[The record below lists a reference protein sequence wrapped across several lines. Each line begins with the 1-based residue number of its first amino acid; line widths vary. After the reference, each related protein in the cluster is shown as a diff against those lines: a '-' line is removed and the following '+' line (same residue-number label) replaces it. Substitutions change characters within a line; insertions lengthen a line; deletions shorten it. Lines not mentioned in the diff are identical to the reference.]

1 MLKKL
6 IVYSTCLS
14 IIGCQT
20 IENPLANVSSNAI
33 SSSGCAEK
41 PTVSLSGKDVETVA
55 LNESTITKSGQV
67 SASKN
72 IGYTFTATTGQKLS
86 YSTDADVCLWVF
98 SPDNE
103 ILKGGE
109 LSKNGKYV
117 IQVAA
122 PQGAKTFDL
131 VLRLENNTQTASLSS
146 SPIPTP
152 VETNQVAI
160 IPKSKTILTRK
171 KRNLSTVSVADI
183 DNINRPS
190 PEIFINNY
198 YTKLNENNYTEA
210 WSFLTTELQENSTS
224 HPQGYQSYIEWWEQ
238 VNNINVQI
246 ISSSS
251 QNKTAKVKVRCQ
263 DDLKNG
269 SKIYADVLYYLRWNE
284 TDNNWRI
291 LNIQP
296 ISSTTTKSNL
306 SVNESQPTSSVSDNV
321 NRLSPAKAIED
332 YYTKINNQDYQTAW
346 DIYPTTVKENKEL
359 HPDGYNSFIEW
370 WTQVDHVNIDR
381 VKIEEESYDNA
392 IVNIG
397 THYKMKSGKISPI
410 KLKFYLAWNKEYQRW
425 YVTKIK
431 HK

>member
-41 PTVSLSGKDVETVA
+41 PMVSLSGKDVETVA

-72 IGYTFTATTGQKLS
+72 IGYTFTAATGQKLS

-109 LSKNGKYV
+109 LSKNGKYI

-122 PQGAKTFDL
+122 PKGAKTFDL

-171 KRNLSTVSVADI
+171 PRNLSPASVADI

-198 YTKLNENNYTEA
+198 YRKLNENNYTEA

-224 HPQGYQSYIEWWEQ
+224 HPKGYQSYIEWWEQ

-251 QNKTAKVKVRCQ
+251 QNKTAKVKVRCK

-381 VKIEEESYDNA
+381 VKIEEENYDNA
-392 IVNIG
+392 IVNIS
-397 THYKMKSGKISPI
+397 TRYKMKNSKVSPI

>member
-14 IIGCQT
+14 LIGCQT
-20 IENPLANVSSNAI
+20 IENPLTNVSSNAI

-41 PTVSLSGKDVETVA
+41 PMVSLSGKDVETVA

-72 IGYTFTATTGQKLS
+72 IGYTFTAATGQKLS

-171 KRNLSTVSVADI
+171 PRNLSPASVAES
-183 DNINRPS
+183 N
-190 PEIFINNY
+190 PENTPENNNY
-198 YTKLNENNYTEA
+198 QSKNDDIQPENDISQEQALELVQKWYAAKPRIFGPPYDTALVNQLATGKLYTFTTKADGPVAWLEENDAYYKYNISEVKQVINFSNSGRRPYIKVRVFEEMYLYGRNGIDRG
-210 WSFLTTELQENSTS
+210 SSGSSTS
-224 HPQGYQSYIEWWEQ
+224 NFIYIFE
-238 VNNINVQI
+238 
-246 ISSSS
+246 
-251 QNKTAKVKVRCQ
+251 
-263 DDLKNG
+263 
-269 SKIYADVLYYLRWNE
+269 
-284 TDNNWRI
+284 
-291 LNIQP
+291 
-296 ISSTTTKSNL
+296 
-306 SVNESQPTSSVSDNV
+306 
-321 NRLSPAKAIED
+321 
-332 YYTKINNQDYQTAW
+332 
-346 DIYPTTVKENKEL
+346 KEN
-359 HPDGYNSFIEW
+359 GIW
-370 WTQVDHVNIDR
+370 
-381 VKIEEESYDNA
+381 KIFD
-392 IVNIG
+392 
-397 THYKMKSGKISPI
+397 YKKVG
-410 KLKFYLAWNKEYQRW
+410 R
-425 YVTKIK
+425 
-431 HK
+431 

>member
-1 MLKKL
+1 MFKKI

-109 LSKNGKYV
+109 LSKNGKYI

-122 PQGAKTFDL
+122 PKGAKTFDL

-160 IPKSKTILTRK
+160 IPKSKTILTRE
-171 KRNLSTVSVADI
+171 KRNLSTVLATDI
-183 DNINRPS
+183 DNRPS

-210 WSFLTTELQENSTS
+210 WSFLATELQENSTS
-224 HPQGYQSYIEWWEQ
+224 HPNGYQSYIEWWEQ
-238 VNNINVQI
+238 VNNIDVEI

-251 QNKTAKVKVRCQ
+251 QNKTAKVKVRCKN
-263 DDLKNG
+263 DLKNG
-269 SKIYADVLYYLRWNE
+269 SKIYADILYYLRWHE

-291 LNIQP
+291 INIQP
-296 ISSTTTKSNL
+296 ISSSTTTSNL
-306 SVNESQPTSSVSDNV
+306 SVNESQPTPSVSDNV

-370 WTQVDHVNIDR
+370 WTQVDHVNLNR
-381 VKIEEESYDNA
+381 VKIEEENSDNA
-392 IVNIG
+392 IVNIS
-397 THYKMKSGKISPI
+397 TRYKMKNGKVSPI

>member
-41 PTVSLSGKDVETVA
+41 PMVSLSGKDVETVA

-109 LSKNGKYV
+109 LSKNGKYI

-122 PQGAKTFDL
+122 PKGAKTFDL

-160 IPKSKTILTRK
+160 IPKSKTILTRE
-171 KRNLSTVSVADI
+171 KRNLSTVLATDI
-183 DNINRPS
+183 DNRPS

-210 WSFLTTELQENSTS
+210 WSFLATELQENSTS
-224 HPQGYQSYIEWWEQ
+224 HPNGYQSYIEWWEQ
-238 VNNINVQI
+238 VNNIDVEI

-251 QNKTAKVKVRCQ
+251 QNKTAKVKVRCKN
-263 DDLKNG
+263 DLKNG
-269 SKIYADVLYYLRWNE
+269 SKIYADILYYLRWHE

-291 LNIQP
+291 INIQP
-296 ISSTTTKSNL
+296 ISSSTTTSNL
-306 SVNESQPTSSVSDNV
+306 SVNESQPTPSVSDNV

-370 WTQVDHVNIDR
+370 WTQVDHVNLNR
-381 VKIEEESYDNA
+381 VKIEEENSDNA
-392 IVNIG
+392 IVNIS
-397 THYKMKSGKISPI
+397 TRYKMKNGKVSPI